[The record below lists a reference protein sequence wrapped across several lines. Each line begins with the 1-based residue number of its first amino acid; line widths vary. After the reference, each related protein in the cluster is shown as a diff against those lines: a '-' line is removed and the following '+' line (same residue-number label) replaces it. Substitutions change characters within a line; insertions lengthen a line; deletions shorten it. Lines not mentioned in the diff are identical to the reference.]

1 PEKKSRSLVPRGYG
15 SFFPLLESASHG
27 FLDVLELPLP
37 AKDSLSFPLPD
48 ALLVP
53 FTISS
58 FCDRPS
64 FLFLFPF
71 TFSTLAHSFSF
82 FPSLPSLTHSPSSL
96 NHSNTP
102 LPFLLSQLKSKTT
115 NHTQLALK
123 VQSPMDTSRNSQ
135 VKPTKLPS
143 SEGSEALLGPTR
155 RDARS
160 VLHHPYEAL
169 SKAHHHQHH
178 NHYRHHHHYLRHESY
193 LHPTSN
199 SSEVWTLPPSPH
211 SSASTSAS
219 SLARTAEWLRWLIHS
234 AAVSSLEAVPND
246 STRQLMLLDLSVD
259 GSCTGSHS
267 RSDFDRMPGIRH
279 YNQGTEETTGRPM
292 SSAATTPRPSQGS
305 TAKNHNNANA
315 NNNSG
320 ASNNNNS
327 NAKNTNTRS
336 SATTGQ
342 STTTPHQQS
351 GSHPYPLTPSS
362 WSSQPPT
369 PPSPPSSFS
378 RSTVN
383 SATIAAAARNA
394 RNRGDSDDKSASTS
408 SPSSGR
414 RGSSASSTG
423 STVGAGT
430 PTSALLF
437 STSQEF
443 HQVWSQTTAF
453 LHRTFSPTYRV
464 SHLYW
469 DSWTN
474 GTQRRGLERL
484 KTSVLRG
491 DAFRL
496 MQNTTVQL
504 RNLWNRSIAE
514 SRAQASE
521 IERQAK
527 AFEEKTRQI
536 KQRAFG
542 KSSSSTTSP
551 SSGSSKENKNSNSS
565 SSSGNKTEEGGQENP
580 RK

>member
-1 PEKKSRSLVPRGYG
+1 
-15 SFFPLLESASHG
+15 
-27 FLDVLELPLP
+27 
-37 AKDSLSFPLPD
+37 
-48 ALLVP
+48 
-53 FTISS
+53 
-58 FCDRPS
+58 
-64 FLFLFPF
+64 
-71 TFSTLAHSFSF
+71 
-82 FPSLPSLTHSPSSL
+82 
-96 NHSNTP
+96 
-102 LPFLLSQLKSKTT
+102 
-115 NHTQLALK
+115 
-123 VQSPMDTSRNSQ
+123 MDTSRNSQ
-135 VKPTKLPS
+135 AKPTQLPS
-143 SEGSEALLGPTR
+143 NQGSEAILGPTR

-178 NHYRHHHHYLRHESY
+178 NHYRHHHYLRHERY
-193 LHPTSN
+193 LHPTASN

-246 STRQLMLLDLSVD
+246 STRQLMLLDLPLD
-259 GSCTGSHS
+259 GPCTGSHS
-267 RSDFDRMPGIRH
+267 RPNFDRMPGIRY
-279 YNQGTEETTGRPM
+279 YNQGTEETTGRPL
-292 SSAATTPRPSQGS
+292 SSAATTPRTSQTT
-305 TAKNHNNANA
+305 TAKNHTNANA
-315 NNNSG
+315 SNNNG
-320 ASNNNNS
+320 ANNNNS
-327 NAKNTNTRS
+327 NSNTNNTNTRS
-336 SATTGQ
+336 SATPGQ
-342 STTTPHQQS
+342 STTTPHQQP

-369 PPSPPSSFS
+369 PSSPPSSFN

-394 RNRGDSDDKSASTS
+394 RNRGESDDKSASTS

-414 RGSSASSTG
+414 RGSASSSTG

-504 RNLWNRSIAE
+504 RNLWNRSVAE
-514 SRAQASE
+514 SRAHATE

-527 AFEEKTRQI
+527 AIEEKTRQI
-536 KQRAFG
+536 QQRAFG
-542 KSSSSTTSP
+542 KSSSSSP
-551 SSGSSKENKNSNSS
+551 SSAGSSNENNNSKTS
-565 SSSGNKTEEGGQENP
+565 SSSGNKAEEGGQEKP
-580 RK
+580 RD

>member
-1 PEKKSRSLVPRGYG
+1 
-15 SFFPLLESASHG
+15 
-27 FLDVLELPLP
+27 
-37 AKDSLSFPLPD
+37 
-48 ALLVP
+48 
-53 FTISS
+53 
-58 FCDRPS
+58 
-64 FLFLFPF
+64 
-71 TFSTLAHSFSF
+71 
-82 FPSLPSLTHSPSSL
+82 
-96 NHSNTP
+96 
-102 LPFLLSQLKSKTT
+102 
-115 NHTQLALK
+115 
-123 VQSPMDTSRNSQ
+123 M
-135 VKPTKLPS
+135 
-143 SEGSEALLGPTR
+143 
-155 RDARS
+155 
-160 VLHHPYEAL
+160 
-169 SKAHHHQHH
+169 
-178 NHYRHHHHYLRHESY
+178 
-193 LHPTSN
+193 
-199 SSEVWTLPPSPH
+199 
-211 SSASTSAS
+211 SSAST
-219 SLARTAEWLRWLIHS
+219 T
-234 AAVSSLEAVPND
+234 
-246 STRQLMLLDLSVD
+246 TRS
-259 GSCTGSHS
+259 
-267 RSDFDRMPGIRH
+267 
-279 YNQGTEETTGRPM
+279 
-292 SSAATTPRPSQGS
+292 SQGA

-315 NNNSG
+315 GNNNG
-320 ASNNNNS
+320 ASNNNNNS
-327 NAKNTNTRS
+327 NTKNTNTRS
-336 SATTGQ
+336 SATPGLG
-342 STTTPHQQS
+342 TTTPHQQS

-369 PPSPPSSFS
+369 PPSPPSSFN

-394 RNRGDSDDKSASTS
+394 RNRGESDDKSASTS

-437 STSQEF
+437 STSQEV

-514 SRAQASE
+514 SKAHASE

-536 KQRAFG
+536 KQRAFK
-542 KSSSSTTSP
+542 KSSSSSPSP
-551 SSGSSKENKNSNSS
+551 SSGSSKENKNSDTS
-565 SSSGNKTEEGGQENP
+565 SSSGNKAEEGGQEKP
-580 RK
+580 RN

>member
-1 PEKKSRSLVPRGYG
+1 
-15 SFFPLLESASHG
+15 
-27 FLDVLELPLP
+27 
-37 AKDSLSFPLPD
+37 
-48 ALLVP
+48 
-53 FTISS
+53 
-58 FCDRPS
+58 
-64 FLFLFPF
+64 
-71 TFSTLAHSFSF
+71 
-82 FPSLPSLTHSPSSL
+82 
-96 NHSNTP
+96 
-102 LPFLLSQLKSKTT
+102 
-115 NHTQLALK
+115 
-123 VQSPMDTSRNSQ
+123 MDTRNSQ
-135 VKPTKLPS
+135 AKPSQLPS
-143 SEGSEALLGPTR
+143 NQGSEALLGPTR

-169 SKAHHHQHH
+169 SKAHHQQHQH
-178 NHYRHHHHYLRHESY
+178 HYRHHHHYLRHERY
-193 LHPTSN
+193 LHSQTSN
-199 SSEVWTLPPSPH
+199 SSEVWTLPPSRH
-211 SSASTSAS
+211 SSPSTSAS

-246 STRQLMLLDLSVD
+246 STKQLMLLDLPVD
-259 GSCTGSHS
+259 GSCTGSRT
-267 RSDFDRMPGIRH
+267 RSEFDRMPGTRY

-292 SSAATTPRPSQGS
+292 STAATTTRSSQS
-305 TAKNHNNANA
+305 TTAKNHNNANA
-315 NNNSG
+315 IGNSNNSG
-320 ASNNNNS
+320 TGNNNNNNNNNNNS
-327 NAKNTNTRS
+327 NTTNTNTRS
-336 SATTGQ
+336 NTGSGQ

-369 PPSPPSSFS
+369 PPSPPSSFN

-383 SATIAAAARNA
+383 SATVAAAARNA
-394 RNRGDSDDKSASTS
+394 RSRGESDDKSASS
-408 SPSSGR
+408 SSSSGR
-414 RGSSASSTG
+414 RGSSSSSTG

-474 GTQRRGLERL
+474 GTQRRGFERL

-504 RNLWNRSIAE
+504 RNLWNRSVAE
-514 SRAQASE
+514 SKAHASE

-527 AFEEKTRQI
+527 AIEEKTRQI
-536 KQRAFG
+536 QQRAFG
-542 KSSSSTTSP
+542 KSSSSSSSTSSTP
-551 SSGSSKENKNSNSS
+551 SSETGHSKDNRNSGSSSSNKSD
-565 SSSGNKTEEGGQENP
+565 EGGQGKP
-580 RK
+580 RN